1 MKERFPLFYA
11 LFRIRLQGLAVLLM
25 LLAQALYAQDPPPY
39 GTPFSGVPDARDV
52 NMYQVHIRP
61 YSAAGNL
68 QGVISRLDQ
77 IKALGTNV
85 IYLMPLYPH
94 GTDAR
99 SSQSPYCVKDFKAV
113 GAEYG
118 SLTDLRTLVDGAHS
132 RGMAVMLDFV
142 VNQTSWDHPWITQHP
157 DWYVRVNGVIQQL
170 AEFSDVAALD
180 MNNTT
185 MRAAMI
191 DAMRYWIFAA
201 NIDGYRCDFANN
213 APLPFWTAVINNLRG
228 ITSHK
233 LLMFAEGDRIEN
245 FQAGF
250 DMNFGDK
257 WFYDALEDVAKGGSV
272 SLFQSVT
279 NTEYTYAGA
288 AQQVVRYTANHDTE
302 TRTDG
307 FLPFQLFQN
316 HAGVVVNFVVSAYM
330 RGVPFLTSGQEVDFN
345 QAIPWPYTTVK
356 INWSANPTAAADFT
370 KILTFRTNST
380 AVRRGT
386 LTTYSN
392 NDVCAF
398 TKVSGTEK
406 VVVLANLRNNGASY
420 VIPAALAGSYVDA
433 YTGAAV
439 TLTAGATQSLSN
451 FQYRVLTNANV
462 PDVPV
467 ASVAVS
473 PTSASIKVGLT
484 QQLTATVSPANA
496 TNQSVTWASSNT
508 AVATVNSSGLV
519 TGVSTGSATIT
530 ATTVSGGK
538 TATAAITVTP
548 ASSFTVYFYKP
559 ASWGTTLRIYYWN
572 TLPAGSIPTVTWP
585 GVSMAN
591 AGGGW
596 YSYTFTNVTST
607 NLIFN
612 DGTNQTADLIRSTTG
627 WYQNNTWYNA
637 DPGTPPVTD
646 TYYTIRNRWKNTYL
660 YDAGGSVGYGATA
673 ANNNYQW
680 QKVAIDA
687 NYFWLKN
694 RGTGEYM
701 HIENQTGS
709 VQCTAVTLEWWSAQW
724 LQDNVD
730 GTYVR
735 LRNHWQTGSIIHVE
749 GQTGSAQYAGAQ
761 EGWYSAQWQLIPVS
775 TGGRTAASE
784 MPVYEERSLSAVAV
798 YPNPAR
804 GNQLH
809 VQVPELPD
817 AIPAAVLIQ
826 DVHGRPV
833 LETRVKRSGVI
844 THDLPGGLYFVK
856 VRTAEAVRVE
866 KVLIER

>member
-1 MKERFPLFYA
+1 MKVRFPLFYA
-11 LFRIRLQGLAVLLM
+11 PFRAWVRGLAALLM
-25 LLAQALYAQDPPPY
+25 LLSQSLYAQDPPQY

-68 QGVISRLDQ
+68 PGVISRLDQ

-85 IYLMPLYPH
+85 IYLMPIYPH

-99 SSQSPYCVKDFKAV
+99 SSQSPYCIKDFKAV
-113 GAEYG
+113 ASEYG
-118 SLTDLRTLVDGAHS
+118 SLTDLRTLVDGAHA

-170 AEFSDVAALD
+170 AEFTDVAALD
-180 MNNTT
+180 MNNTAL
-185 MRAAMI
+185 RAAMI
-191 DAMRYWIFAA
+191 DAMRYWILAA

-213 APLPFWTAVINNLRG
+213 APLSFWTAVINNLRG

-233 LLMFAEGDRIEN
+233 LLMFAEGDRLEN

-250 DMNFGDK
+250 DLNFGDK

-288 AQQVVRYTANHDTE
+288 TQQVVRYTANHDTE

-316 HAGVVVNFVVSAYM
+316 HAGVVVNFLVSAYM

-380 AVRRGT
+380 AIRRGT
-386 LTTYSN
+386 LTNYSN

-398 TKVSGTEK
+398 TKISGSDK
-406 VVVLANLRNNGASY
+406 VVVMANLRNNSTSF

-462 PDVPV
+462 PNVPV

-473 PTSASIKVGLT
+473 PASASFKVGLT
-484 QQLTATVSPANA
+484 QQLTATISPANA
-496 TNQSVTWASSNT
+496 TNQAITWSSGNT

-519 TGVSTGSATIT
+519 TGVSAGNATIT
-530 ATTVSGGK
+530 ATTVDGGK

-548 ASSFTVYFYKP
+548 ATSFTVYFYKP
-559 ASWGTTLRIYYWN
+559 ASWGTNIRLYYWN
-572 TLPAGSIPTVTWP
+572 TLPTGSIPTVTWP
-585 GVSMAN
+585 GVSMTYASS
-591 AGGGW
+591 GW

-612 DGTNQTADLIRSTTG
+612 DGTSQTADLTRSTTG
-627 WYQNNTWYNA
+627 WYQNNTWYNSN
-637 DPGTPPVTD
+637 PGTPPVTE

-660 YDAGGSVGYGATA
+660 YDAGGNVGYGTTA

-680 QKVAIDA
+680 QKVAVDA

-709 VQCTAVTLEWWSAQW
+709 VQCTAVTLDWWSAQW
-724 LQDNVD
+724 SQDNVD
-730 GTYVR
+730 GTYAR
-735 LRNHWQTGSIIHVE
+735 LRNRWQTGSIVHVE

-761 EGWYSAQWQLIPVS
+761 DGWYSAQWQLIPVS
-775 TGGRTAASE
+775 SGGRTAAPE
-784 MPVYEERSLSAVAV
+784 IPVYEEATSSAVMV
-798 YPNPAR
+798 YPNPAK
-804 GNQLH
+804 GNQLF
-809 VQVPELPD
+809 VQLPELPETSE
-817 AIPAAVLIQ
+817 AAVLIQ
-826 DVHGRPV
+826 NVQGQSV
-833 LETRVKRSGVI
+833 LETKVKHSGMI
-844 THDLPGGLYFVK
+844 THDLPGGLYFVR
-856 VRTAEAVRVE
+856 VRTANAVVIE
-866 KVLIER
+866 KVVIER

>member
-1 MKERFPLFYA
+1 MKVRFPLFYA
-11 LFRIRLQGLAVLLM
+11 PFRAWLRGLAALLM
-25 LLAQALYAQDPPPY
+25 LLSQALYAQDPPQY

-68 QGVISRLDQ
+68 PGVISRLDQ

-85 IYLMPLYPH
+85 IYLMPIYPH

-99 SSQSPYCVKDFKAV
+99 SSQSPYCIKDFKAV
-113 GAEYG
+113 GPEYG
-118 SLTDLRTLVDGAHS
+118 SLTDLRTLVDGAHA

-170 AEFSDVAALD
+170 AEFTDVAALD

-185 MRAAMI
+185 LRDAMI
-191 DAMRYWIFAA
+191 DAMRYWILAA

-233 LLMFAEGDRIEN
+233 LLMFAEGDRVEN

-250 DMNFGDK
+250 DLNFGDK

-272 SLFQSVT
+272 ALFQSVT

-316 HAGVVVNFVVSAYM
+316 HAGVVVNFLVSAYM

-356 INWSANPTAAADFT
+356 INWAANPTAAADFT

-380 AVRRGT
+380 AIRRGT
-386 LTTYSN
+386 LTNYSN

-398 TKVSGTEK
+398 TKVSGSDK
-406 VVVLANLRNNGASY
+406 VVVMANLRNNSTSF

-433 YTGAAV
+433 YTGSSV

-462 PDVPV
+462 PNVPV
-467 ASVAVS
+467 TSVTIGPA
-473 PTSASIKVGLT
+473 SASFKVGLT
-484 QQLTATVSPANA
+484 QQLTATVSPTNA
-496 TNQSVTWASSNT
+496 TNQAITWSSGNT
-508 AVATVNSSGLV
+508 AVATVNSNGLV
-519 TGVSTGSATIT
+519 TGVSAGNATIT
-530 ATTVSGGK
+530 ATTADGGK
-538 TATAAITVTP
+538 TATAAVTVTP
-548 ASSFTVYFYKP
+548 ATSFTVYFYKP
-559 ASWGTTLRIYYWN
+559 ANWGTNIRVYYWN
-572 TLPAGSIPTVTWP
+572 TLPTGSLPTVTWP
-585 GVSMAN
+585 GVSMTN
-591 AGGGW
+591 TGSGW
-596 YSYTFTNVTST
+596 YSYTFTNATST

-612 DGTNQTADLIRSTTG
+612 DGTSQTADLARSTTG
-627 WYQNNTWYNA
+627 WYQNNTWYNSN
-637 DPGTPPVTD
+637 PGTPPVTE

-660 YDAGGSVGYGATA
+660 YDAGAAVGYGATA

-680 QKVAIDA
+680 QKVAGDA

-709 VQCTAVTLEWWSAQW
+709 VQCTAVTLDWWSAQW
-724 LQDNVD
+724 SQDNVD
-730 GTYVR
+730 GTYAR
-735 LRNHWQTGSIIHVE
+735 LRNRWQTGSIVHVE

-761 EGWYSAQWQLIPVS
+761 DGWYSAQWQLIPVS
-775 TGGRTAASE
+775 SGGRTAAPE
-784 MPVYEERSLSAVAV
+784 IPVYEETTSSAVMV

-804 GNQLH
+804 GNQLF
-809 VQVPELPD
+809 VQVPELPETEE
-817 AIPAAVLIQ
+817 AAVLIQ
-826 DVHGRPV
+826 NVQGQSV
-833 LETRVKRSGVI
+833 LETKVKRSTAI

-856 VRTAEAVRVE
+856 VRTANAVTVE
-866 KVLIER
+866 KVVIER